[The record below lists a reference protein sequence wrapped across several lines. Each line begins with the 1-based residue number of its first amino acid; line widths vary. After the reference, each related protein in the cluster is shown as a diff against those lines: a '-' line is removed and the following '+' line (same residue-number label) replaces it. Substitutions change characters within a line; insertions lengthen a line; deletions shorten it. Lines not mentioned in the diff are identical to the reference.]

1 MDAMPRV
8 GRLLLAGGV
17 AFWWGGVVAPRF
29 LSLLSPARLPPEAIP
44 RHLNPEFEGTVANM
58 VSAGALLAVA
68 LLALANVVVSRRRA
82 AGWTA
87 VGGWAALAVTA
98 AYLAWEE
105 ISDFHATG
113 LAGLE
118 RSVFGAGL
126 LDAMGQNLWVLLLS
140 PLIVLFGLAM
150 GVLLRRELRA
160 PVVRVPFVLG
170 LTAWLLVLAHEAS
183 YAFVFEGRANVLGVV
198 LEETLEFSG
207 ALLIGLSAA
216 IAVRRGGASQPL
228 AGIPSVRYLRR
239 LAIASI
245 VAVAVLGGVVV
256 AFVFRAP
263 VVDARTPV
271 HSDTFEI
278 SLRDG
283 EALVQELRM
292 PADPLGVFRLRLAN
306 RDPGGRSGGAAV
318 RVVAAGT
325 PGLLLAGGRVEFPA
339 GTSPMWRSVYI
350 PTLAEAEGRPLAVWV
365 IADIPPEAEL
375 RIGATQTNRYPSG
388 RLWINGALAWPD
400 QDLEFVAYSAAA
412 PTPSKFEALWR
423 LIASDWRWP
432 VLAVD
437 VAIALTLVT
446 LTPALVLASAMPRG
460 RSPSNHPG

>member
-1 MDAMPRV
+1 MAGMPRV
-8 GRLLLAGGV
+8 GRLLLAGVV

-44 RHLNPEFEGTVANM
+44 RHLNPEFEATVANT

-68 LLALANVVVSRRRA
+68 LLALANAIVSRRRA
-82 AGWTA
+82 AGWMA

-118 RSVFGAGL
+118 RSVFGAEL
-126 LDAMGQNLWVLLLS
+126 LHAMGPNLWVLLLS

-150 GVLLRRELRA
+150 GVLLRQELRA
-160 PVVRVPFVLG
+160 PAVRVPFVLG
-170 LTAWLLVLAHEAS
+170 LVAWLLVVAHEAS
-183 YAFVFEGRANVLGVV
+183 SPFIFEGRADVLGVL
-198 LEETLEFSG
+198 LEETLEFGG

-216 IAVRRGGASQPL
+216 IAVRRGVASQPL
-228 AGIPSVRYLRR
+228 AAMPSGRYLGR
-239 LAIASI
+239 LVIASI

-263 VVDARTPV
+263 VVDARAPV
-271 HSDTFEI
+271 HTDTFEI

-283 EALVQELRM
+283 EALVQEFRM
-292 PADPLGVFRLRLAN
+292 PAAPLGVFRFRLAN
-306 RDPGGRSGGAAV
+306 RDPDGRPGSVAL
-318 RVVAAGT
+318 RVAAAGT
-325 PGLLLAGGRVEFPA
+325 PDSPLVEMRIEVPA
-339 GTSPMWRSVYI
+339 GSSPRWRSVYI

-365 IADIPPEAEL
+365 VADIPPEAEL
-375 RIGATQTNRYPSG
+375 RIGARHTNRYPSG
-388 RLWINGALAWPD
+388 RLWVNGVLAWPD
-400 QDLEFVAYSAAA
+400 QDLEFVAYSTAA
-412 PTPSKFEALWR
+412 PTPSKFKALWR

-432 VLAVD
+432 VLAVG
-437 VAIALTLVT
+437 VAIALTLITV
-446 LTPALVLASAMPRG
+446 TPALLLASALPRG
-460 RSPSNHPG
+460 RFLSNHPG